1 MSSGTAAMAYIVEA
15 FIDHTASAGAATQL
29 LRSFFAF
36 AFPIFAPRL
45 YKTLGYGVGDTV
57 LAAIALCC
65 AIPAPLVLW
74 KYGEKLRA
82 KGKKLK

>member
-1 MSSGTAAMAYIVEA
+1 MLSGNAAMAYIIEA
-15 FIDHTASAGAATQL
+15 FIDHTASSGAATQL
-29 LRSFFAF
+29 LRNIFAF
-36 AFPIFAPRL
+36 GFPIFAPSL

-65 AIPAPLVLW
+65 GIPAPLVLW